1 MNVNKGTCRTVPLI
15 LSFVTK
21 CSCGVNCTPHR
32 LNDERTPPPIPVST
46 EYPRTSRRFR
56 STEKSLA
63 PARNRTLGGQV
74 ITDPYHFNGNFSVVF
89 LCKLH
94 LLGGRFPSGFPPIS
108 HLRAFL
114 KQTGR
119 ADETSARMMW
129 RSLGRKQAC
138 VCFHYTYRRS
148 PQLILHCIQ

>member
-1 MNVNKGTCRTVPLI
+1 MLSPWTPWRYSSRHSKWNRGKTFQYPLE
-15 LSFVTK
+15 
-21 CSCGVNCTPHR
+21 GCTDFEAIWTLR
-32 LNDERTPPPIPVST
+32 Q
-46 EYPRTSRRFR
+46 
-56 STEKSLA
+56 TEKSLV
-63 PARNRTLGGQV
+63 PARNRTLGGQA
-74 ITDPYHFNGNFSVVF
+74 IKHPYHFNGNFSVVV

-108 HLRAFL
+108 HLCAFL

-148 PQLILHCIQ
+148 PQLILHCIQWRDRGE